1 VGLTKYPLTPAAHR
15 FRRQAAHIIARQINR
30 AGILE
35 KRPIRL
41 RERTPLIIGR
51 ADRVEFAEA
60 VLSGR

>member
-1 VGLTKYPLTPAAHR
+1 MGLTKYPLTPAAHR
-15 FRRQAAHIIARQINR
+15 FRRQAAHILAREINR
-30 AGILE
+30 EGILE

-41 RERTPLIIGR
+41 HERTPLFIGS